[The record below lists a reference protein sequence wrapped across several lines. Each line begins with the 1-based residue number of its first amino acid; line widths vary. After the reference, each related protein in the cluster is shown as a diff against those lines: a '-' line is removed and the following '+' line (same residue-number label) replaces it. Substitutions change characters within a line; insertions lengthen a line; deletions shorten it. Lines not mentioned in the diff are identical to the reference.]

1 MSTPAGLPVLARD
14 IVRSTRGH
22 DLALYAAGVTFFAA
36 VGAVPLLLLAVFLAG
51 QIVGPDTVRHL
62 CDQLAALLPAKMGAR
77 DAARSLAD
85 TGSRLGPVSA
95 LAALVPASLY
105 GEGLVRAFDRLSKH
119 GERGLRT
126 LRGRLG
132 SLVLVALSPVLLLAG
147 LAATSGLT
155 GTLGNGTG
163 ARLLGVYCAF
173 LVGWLAISPLLA
185 LAYRGLAPERPGR
198 RALAWGAL
206 GTGSVV
212 SGTSLGLLLFL
223 SLDLPIGKAYGGSVP
238 LAVSAV
244 CGLWLYLL
252 HMIVLVGYVA
262 TLRLAA
268 RQGHPLG
275 PIVERSVV
283 RTARGR
289 HAGGDSAVTA

>member
-1 MSTPAGLPVLARD
+1 MSTPAGLPVLVRD
-14 IVRSTRGH
+14 VARSTRGH
-22 DLALYAAGVTFFAA
+22 DLALYAGGVTFFAA

-51 QIVGPDTVRHL
+51 QIVGQHTVREL
-62 CDQLAALLPAKMGAR
+62 CDQLARLLPAGMGAR
-77 DAARSLAD
+77 TAARALAD
-85 TGSRLGPVSA
+85 SGSRLGPVSA

-105 GEGLVRAFDRLSKH
+105 GEGLVRAFDRLSVR
-119 GERGLRT
+119 GDRGLRT

-147 LAATSGLT
+147 LAATSGLSG
-155 GTLGNGTG
+155 GTLGRGTA

-173 LVGWLAISPLLA
+173 LVGWLTISPLLA
-185 LAYRGLAPERPGR
+185 LAYRGLAPERPCG

-206 GTGSVV
+206 GTGSIV
-212 SGTSLGLLLFL
+212 SGTSLGWVLFMT
-223 SLDLPIGKAYGGSVP
+223 LDLPLGRAYGGSTA
-238 LAVSAV
+238 LAVAAV

-252 HMIVLVGYVA
+252 HILVLVGYVA

-275 PIVERSVV
+275 PVVERTAV
-283 RTARGR
+283 RTARHSDNGP
-289 HAGGDSAVTA
+289 AVAA